1 MHKLNSKRINKVL
14 VNHGIYY
21 TRKADLIK
29 KDLKCFFLKR
39 TVKKGQNRQIMRIAS
54 LLGYKVIDL
63 QRVNFANISLVNIN
77 MGEWKLININKIQN
91 F

>member
-1 MHKLNSKRINKVL
+1 
-14 VNHGIYY
+14 
-21 TRKADLIK
+21 
-29 KDLKCFFLKR
+29 
-39 TVKKGQNRQIMRIAS
+39 MRIAS

-63 QRVNFANISLVNIN
+63 QRVNFANISLENIN